1 MTQTL
6 KQVNIAINVAGDQRN
21 MKPSKL
27 IKTKCKNQKE
37 QLEVCYSLID
47 HFVGSQE
54 AEWAIL
60 IIKTKKDVPR
70 TSN

>member
-1 MTQTL
+1 
-6 KQVNIAINVAGDQRN
+6 

-27 IKTKCKNQKE
+27 IKTKCKTQKE

-54 AEWAIL
+54 AEWAIFVT
-60 IIKTKKDVPR
+60 KQGNTNKNKKDV
-70 TSN
+70 